1 MKAKVLK
8 DFIDKNTRHPYH
20 DGDTYENEDKAR
32 MAFLHKAGYL
42 SKVEIEA
49 TVEPEKETPAEPDK
63 GNAAADTNDGGGAGG
78 SCVNQYPGYCLDG
91 VAGIGG
97 KGGKGGKKD
106 KAAGEEK

>member
-32 MAFLHKAGYL
+32 MAFLHEAGYL

-63 GNAAADTNDGGGAGG
+63 GNAAADTNDGGKA
-78 SCVNQYPGYCLDG
+78 D
-91 VAGIGG
+91 AKGG

>member
-63 GNAAADTNDGGGAGG
+63 GNAAADTNDGGKA
-78 SCVNQYPGYCLDG
+78 D
-91 VAGIGG
+91 AKGG

>member
-32 MAFLHKAGYL
+32 MAFLHEAGYL

-49 TVEPEKETPAEPDK
+49 TVEPEKEPPAEPDK
-63 GNAAADTNDGGGAGG
+63 GTAAADTNDGGKA
-78 SCVNQYPGYCLDG
+78 D
-91 VAGIGG
+91 AKDDAKGG
-97 KGGKGGKKD
+97 KGSKGGKKD

>member
-49 TVEPEKETPAEPDK
+49 TVEPEKETPADPDK
-63 GNAAADTNDGGGAGG
+63 GDAAADTNDGGKADAK
-78 SCVNQYPGYCLDG
+78 S
-91 VAGIGG
+91 G
-97 KGGKGGKKD
+97 KGGKDGKKD
-106 KAAGEEK
+106 KAAGGEK